1 MRKQPLKNLQG
12 KTQDKKTVAAMYSI
26 CTAKH
31 KGNNFF
37 QTELRK
43 DGFYSRLRYFMV
55 STICRVLNSKFR
67 KLVIDGKVCICE
79 RQFFNKDIECT
90 SE

>member
-1 MRKQPLKNLQG
+1 
-12 KTQDKKTVAAMYSI
+12 MYSI
-26 CTAKH
+26 CTAKQE
-31 KGNNFF
+31 GNNFF
-37 QTELRK
+37 QTEIRK
-43 DGFYSRLRYFMV
+43 DGFYSRQKYFTV
-55 STICRVLNSKFR
+55 STIFRVLNSKFR